1 MSVYK
6 GTRKEGVETDA
17 PGAVALEDPDL
28 FQSYVVCS
36 QYEQTGGTARTKL
49 TYGKVDAGILR
60 AYSINSEIAFF
71 RRDI

>member
-36 QYEQTGGTARTKL
+36 QYEQTGGHKFLWQMHHERL
-49 TYGKVDAGILR
+49 DFDGCSRLR
-60 AYSINSEIAFF
+60 PEIFK
-71 RRDI
+71 